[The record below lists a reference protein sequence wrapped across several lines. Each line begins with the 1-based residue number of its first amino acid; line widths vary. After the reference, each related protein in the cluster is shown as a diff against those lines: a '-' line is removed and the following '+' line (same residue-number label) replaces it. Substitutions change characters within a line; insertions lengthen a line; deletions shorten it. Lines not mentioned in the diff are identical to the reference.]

1 MKVKVGKKVKLGS
14 NEYCI
19 IEEIDGKGANS
30 KVWKA
35 ENIGKTEVYAIKV
48 LKNGKNPEKLSRF
61 EKECNFC
68 KNNSHKHIIKVFD
81 YIIEEENAYCVM
93 PFYPKTLRTI
103 INVENDAFVLF
114 NYIIQLC
121 EAVQFIHNHPEHII
135 HRDLK
140 PENILVDEDNTLI
153 LTDFGIAHFDASIE
167 TTQREWLG
175 NRRYAAPEQLA
186 TDEVTTACD
195 IYALGRIMNEL
206 FTKQNPSGEAFLTI
220 SDKTPL
226 FSQLDSIVQKC
237 RIQDS
242 NLRPSIDE
250 ILAELYLLEGELK
263 EKIEEIKET
272 ISPLDETE
280 YNSQDEEMIVNKA
293 VKDIILAQHIFIEFS
308 AERLEELNLNYH
320 SNILY
325 DMDILIQNLFFQSL
339 VLDFCTNKFNYESQG
354 YVDKGVYIPLN
365 LDKEDE
371 IILYEE
377 LNSILDNYKIP
388 YEYSN
393 ITSRIRKYFCSCCK
407 YHCDELLSDIK
418 ELCNKESQI
427 VKAPILYIV
436 YLLRKYL
443 DKRYINEI
451 VLSDN
456 ISICWRDYPS
466 IECDNEDNEEYL
478 ISLDQEEI
486 KILNVLVEKYDAFY
500 SKADNSHYYVRFRTV
515 DEFNK
520 FKTYALELS
529 RPYYIFEGDVMA
541 ILHIRREFNGVVE
554 LNMLNSFDVTSTL
567 AKILGL
573 REDY

>member
-35 ENIGKTEVYAIKV
+35 EIIGKTEVYAIKV

-93 PFYPKTLRTI
+93 PFYPQTLRTI

-140 PENILVDEDNTLI
+140 PENILVDDDNTLI

-206 FTKQNPSGEAFLTI
+206 FTKQNPTGEDFLKI
-220 SDKTPL
+220 ADKNPL
-226 FSQLDSIVQKC
+226 FSQLDNIVQKC
-237 RIQDS
+237 RIQDP
-242 NLRPSIDE
+242 NLRPRIDE

-263 EKIEEIKET
+263 EKVDKIKDA
-272 ISPLDETE
+272 ISPFDETK
-280 YNSQDEEMIVNKA
+280 YDFRDKKMVINKA
-293 VKDIILAQHIFIEFS
+293 VQDIILAQHIFKEFS
-308 AERLEELNLNYH
+308 TEKLEELNRNYH

-325 DMDILIQNLFFQSL
+325 DMDTSIQNLFFQSL
-339 VLDFCTNKFNYESQG
+339 VLDLCKRKFNYESQG
-354 YVDKGVYIPLN
+354 YIDKQFYIPLN
-365 LDKEDE
+365 IENEDE
-371 IILYEE
+371 KILYEE
-377 LNSILDNYKIP
+377 LNSILDNYKI
-388 YEYSN
+388 SN
-393 ITSRIRKYFCSCCK
+393 KYNGITSRIKKYFCSCCN
-407 YHCDELLSDIK
+407 YHCVELIRDIK
-418 ELCNKESQI
+418 KLCNRESQI
-427 VKAPILYIV
+427 IKAPILHIV
-436 YLLRKYL
+436 YMLRKYL
-443 DKRYINEI
+443 DKRYIGQIIISEH
-451 VLSDN
+451 
-456 ISICWRDYPS
+456 ISICWEECTYVG
-466 IECDNEDNEEYL
+466 CDNDDTYL

-486 KILNVLVEKYDAFY
+486 EILNILVEKYDAFY
-500 SKADNSHYYVRFRTV
+500 SKADNNHYYVRFHTV

-520 FKTYALELS
+520 FKAYAIELS

-541 ILHIRREFNGVVE
+541 ILHIRREYNGIVE
-554 LNMLNSFDVTSTL
+554 LKTLNSFDITSTL

-573 REDY
+573 RVDY